1 MESKLEKILDTC
13 SFLSDEQVHTLRNN
27 AKIFDILPPSKG
39 LFRNLSE
46 NSASFDDKLD
56 LMSSHK
62 NILVGLP
69 SSCLSLLFRRS
80 LEKTIQRVLSVPE
93 LQALGLEGQAI
104 GLVLKNGDVNEKVQG
119 AKDLKALG
127 VEGQAIGLVLNNG
140 DVNEKVQGAK
150 DLQALGVEGHS
161 IGLVLQSGD
170 VNEKVQGAR

>member
-1 MESKLEKILDTC
+1 MESKLEKILADC

-27 AKIFDILPPSKG
+27 EKLFDAIPPSKG

-56 LMSSHK
+56 LMISHK

-69 SSCLSLLFRRS
+69 SSCLALLFRRS

-93 LQALGLEGQAI
+93 LKSLGVEGQAI
-104 GLVLKNGDVNEKVQG
+104 GLALQYGDVNEKVQG

-127 VEGQAIGLVLNNG
+127 VEGQAIGLVL
-140 DVNEKVQGAK
+140 
-150 DLQALGVEGHS
+150 
-161 IGLVLQSGD
+161 QSGD
-170 VNEKVQGAR
+170 VNENIESAKKLKKSGMNNHSIGLKVRGKSIPN